1 MSAQAE
7 GIGAPSHISLP
18 FSQAQDIAVSK
29 AGGGHA
35 GRAACFLRTG
45 ARLQNRGRPDIINQY
60 HLPSGHN
67 EEVAYMPDL
76 NELRKILLKVQKPAR
91 YTGGEPACVFK
102 DKKDVQLRFAFCFPD
117 TYEVG
122 MSFLGMKILY
132 EILNDRREFWC
143 ERVFM
148 PWVDMKAEMEQQGV
162 PLYALESKDPLSA
175 FDVVGFTLQYEL
187 SYTNI
192 LAMLQL
198 GGIPLLASQR
208 GEADPFV
215 VAGGPCACNAEPL
228 ADFFDLFMLGEGEV
242 QLPDVCDA
250 ILAGRKAGLSKHDIL
265 VKLAQIPG
273 VYVPSLYDV
282 SYFPDGR
289 VRKVEPRC
297 GAPAVVTKAILPDMN
312 AQPLPRNFVVPMIG
326 AVHDRAQIEVLRGCV
341 RGCRFCQAGFLYR
354 PMRQRDAGMLS
365 AAGRTLCE
373 NTGYD
378 EISLTSLSTS
388 DHGQLEELLD
398 DMLEWTGKEHVS
410 MSLPSLRID
419 NFSQSLVEKTSR
431 VRKSGLTF
439 APEAGTQRLRD
450 VINKNVTME
459 EIEKTCAL
467 AFDAGYTSV
476 KLYFMMGL
484 PTETLEDIEGIAQT
498 AQRVVELFYQ
508 NPNRPKGKS
517 VQVSISVACFVPK
530 PHTPFEFVPQDTQE
544 VLREKQQHLLHSV
557 KSRKISISY
566 HDSRTSFLEAVF
578 AKGDRRLGAVLLEA
592 FRRGCYFDSW
602 EEHFHFDIWLQVFR
616 DMGVDPAFYA
626 NRALSADETL
636 PWDHLD
642 YGVTKQYLIREYEKA
657 MQARTTQPCNRS
669 CAGCGANN
677 LLGRACFDYR

>member
-1 MSAQAE
+1 
-7 GIGAPSHISLP
+7 
-18 FSQAQDIAVSK
+18 
-29 AGGGHA
+29 
-35 GRAACFLRTG
+35 
-45 ARLQNRGRPDIINQY
+45 
-60 HLPSGHN
+60 
-67 EEVAYMPDL
+67 MPDL
-76 NELRKILLKVQKPAR
+76 NELRQALLKVQKPAR
-91 YTGGEPACVFK
+91 YTGGEPGCVYK

-132 EILNDRREFWC
+132 EILNDRKEFWC

-148 PWVDMKAEMEQQGV
+148 PWVDMKAEMERQNI
-162 PLYALESKDPLSA
+162 PLYALESKDPLSE

-208 GEADPFV
+208 GEDAPFV

-242 QLPDVCDA
+242 QLPDVCDT
-250 ILAGRKAGLSKHDIL
+250 ILEGRRAGLCKHDIL

-273 VYVPSLYDV
+273 VYVPKLYEV
-282 SYFPDGR
+282 SYLPDGR
-289 VRKVEPRC
+289 VEKVTPRC

-365 AAGRTLCE
+365 EAGRVLCE

-410 MSLPSLRID
+410 RSLPSLRID

-439 APEAGTQRLRD
+439 ALEAGTQRLRD

-459 EIEKTCAL
+459 EIEKTCTL

-544 VLREKQQHLLHSV
+544 ALQKKQQHLLHSV
-557 KSRKISISY
+557 KSRKISVSY

-602 EEHFHFDIWLQVFR
+602 EEHFRFDTWMQVFR

-626 NRALSADETL
+626 NRALGFDETL

-657 MQARTTQPCNRS
+657 MQARTTQPCNRA

>member
-1 MSAQAE
+1 
-7 GIGAPSHISLP
+7 
-18 FSQAQDIAVSK
+18 
-29 AGGGHA
+29 
-35 GRAACFLRTG
+35 
-45 ARLQNRGRPDIINQY
+45 
-60 HLPSGHN
+60 
-67 EEVAYMPDL
+67 MPDL
-76 NELRKILLKVQKPAR
+76 NELRQALLKVQKPAR
-91 YTGGEPACVFK
+91 YTGGEPGCVYK

-132 EILNDRREFWC
+132 EILNDRKEFWC

-148 PWVDMKAEMEQQGV
+148 PWVDMKAEMERQNI
-162 PLYALESKDPLSA
+162 PLYALESKDPLSE

-208 GEADPFV
+208 GEDAPFV

-242 QLPDVCDA
+242 QLPDVCDT
-250 ILAGRKAGLSKHDIL
+250 ILEGRRAGLCKHDIL

-273 VYVPSLYDV
+273 VYVPKLYEV
-282 SYFPDGR
+282 SYLPDGR
-289 VRKVEPRC
+289 VEKVTPRC

-365 AAGRTLCE
+365 EAGRVLCE

-459 EIEKTCAL
+459 EIEKTCTL

-544 VLREKQQHLLHSV
+544 ALQKKQHHLLHSV
-557 KSRKISISY
+557 KSRKISVSY

-602 EEHFHFDIWLQVFR
+602 EEHFRFDTWMQVFR

-626 NRALSADETL
+626 NRALGFDETL

-657 MQARTTQPCNRS
+657 MQARTTQPCNRA

>member
-1 MSAQAE
+1 
-7 GIGAPSHISLP
+7 
-18 FSQAQDIAVSK
+18 
-29 AGGGHA
+29 
-35 GRAACFLRTG
+35 
-45 ARLQNRGRPDIINQY
+45 
-60 HLPSGHN
+60 
-67 EEVAYMPDL
+67 MPDL
-76 NELRKILLKVQKPAR
+76 NELRQALLKVQKPAR
-91 YTGGEPACVFK
+91 YTGGEPGCVYK

-132 EILNDRREFWC
+132 EILNDRKEFWC

-148 PWVDMKAEMEQQGV
+148 PWVDMKAEMERQNI
-162 PLYALESKDPLSA
+162 PLYALESKDPLSE

-208 GEADPFV
+208 GEDAPFV

-228 ADFFDLFMLGEGEV
+228 ADFFDLFMLGEGEL
-242 QLPDVCDA
+242 QLPDVCDT
-250 ILAGRKAGLSKHDIL
+250 ILEGRRAGLCKHDIL

-273 VYVPSLYDV
+273 VYVPKLYEV

-289 VRKVEPRC
+289 VEKVTPRC

-365 AAGRTLCE
+365 EAGRVLCE

-459 EIEKTCAL
+459 EIEKTCTL

-544 VLREKQQHLLHSV
+544 ALQKKQQHLLHSV
-557 KSRKISISY
+557 KSRKISVSY

-602 EEHFHFDIWLQVFR
+602 EEHFRFDTWMQVFR

-626 NRALSADETL
+626 NRALGFDETL

-657 MQARTTQPCNRS
+657 MQARTTQPCNRA

>member
-1 MSAQAE
+1 
-7 GIGAPSHISLP
+7 
-18 FSQAQDIAVSK
+18 
-29 AGGGHA
+29 
-35 GRAACFLRTG
+35 
-45 ARLQNRGRPDIINQY
+45 
-60 HLPSGHN
+60 
-67 EEVAYMPDL
+67 MPDL
-76 NELRKILLKVQKPAR
+76 NELRQALLKVQKPAR
-91 YTGGEPACVFK
+91 YTGGEPGCVYK

-132 EILNDRREFWC
+132 EILNDRKEFWC

-148 PWVDMKAEMEQQGV
+148 PWVDMKAEMERQNI
-162 PLYALESKDPLSA
+162 PLYALESKDPLSE

-208 GEADPFV
+208 GEDAPCV
-215 VAGGPCACNAEPL
+215 LAGGPCACKAEPL

-242 QLPDVCDA
+242 QLPDVCDT
-250 ILAGRKAGLSKHDIL
+250 ILEGRRAGLCKHDIL

-273 VYVPSLYDV
+273 VYVPKLYEV
-282 SYFPDGR
+282 SYLPDGR
-289 VRKVEPRC
+289 VEKVTPRC

-365 AAGRTLCE
+365 EAGRVLCE

-459 EIEKTCAL
+459 EIEKTCTL

-544 VLREKQQHLLHSV
+544 ALQKKQQHLLHSV
-557 KSRKISISY
+557 KSRKISVSY

-602 EEHFHFDIWLQVFR
+602 EEHFHFDTWMQVFR

-626 NRALSADETL
+626 NRALGFDETL

-657 MQARTTQPCNRS
+657 MQARTTQPCNRA

>member
-1 MSAQAE
+1 
-7 GIGAPSHISLP
+7 
-18 FSQAQDIAVSK
+18 
-29 AGGGHA
+29 
-35 GRAACFLRTG
+35 
-45 ARLQNRGRPDIINQY
+45 
-60 HLPSGHN
+60 
-67 EEVAYMPDL
+67 MPDL
-76 NELRKILLKVQKPAR
+76 NELRQALLKVQKPAR
-91 YTGGEPACVFK
+91 YTGGEPGCVYK

-132 EILNDRREFWC
+132 EILNDRKEFWC

-148 PWVDMKAEMEQQGV
+148 PWVDMKAEMERQNI
-162 PLYALESKDPLSA
+162 PLYALESKDPLSE

-208 GEADPFV
+208 GEDAPFV

-242 QLPDVCDA
+242 QLPDVCDT
-250 ILAGRKAGLSKHDIL
+250 ILEGRRAGLCKHDIL

-273 VYVPSLYDV
+273 VYVPKLYEV
-282 SYFPDGR
+282 SYLPDGR
-289 VRKVEPRC
+289 VEKVTPRC

-312 AQPLPRNFVVPMIG
+312 AQPLTRNFVVPMIG

-365 AAGRTLCE
+365 EAGRVLCE

-419 NFSQSLVEKTSR
+419 NFSQSMVEKTSR

-459 EIEKTCAL
+459 EIEKTCTL

-544 VLREKQQHLLHSV
+544 ALQKKQQHLLHSV
-557 KSRKISISY
+557 KSRKISVSY
-566 HDSRTSFLEAVF
+566 HDSCTSFLEAVF

-602 EEHFHFDIWLQVFR
+602 EEHFRFDTWMQVFR

-626 NRALSADETL
+626 NRALGFDETL

-657 MQARTTQPCNRS
+657 MQARTTQPCNRA

>member
-1 MSAQAE
+1 MCDTILE
-7 GIGAPSHISLP
+7 G
-18 FSQAQDIAVSK
+18 
-29 AGGGHA
+29 
-35 GRAACFLRTG
+35 
-45 ARLQNRGRPDIINQY
+45 
-60 HLPSGHN
+60 
-67 EEVAYMPDL
+67 
-76 NELRKILLKVQKPAR
+76 
-91 YTGGEPACVFK
+91 
-102 DKKDVQLRFAFCFPD
+102 
-117 TYEVG
+117 
-122 MSFLGMKILY
+122 
-132 EILNDRREFWC
+132 RR
-143 ERVFM
+143 
-148 PWVDMKAEMEQQGV
+148 
-162 PLYALESKDPLSA
+162 
-175 FDVVGFTLQYEL
+175 
-187 SYTNI
+187 
-192 LAMLQL
+192 
-198 GGIPLLASQR
+198 
-208 GEADPFV
+208 
-215 VAGGPCACNAEPL
+215 
-228 ADFFDLFMLGEGEV
+228 
-242 QLPDVCDA
+242 
-250 ILAGRKAGLSKHDIL
+250 AGLCKHDIL

-273 VYVPSLYDV
+273 VYVPKLYEV
-282 SYFPDGR
+282 SYLPDGR
-289 VRKVEPRC
+289 VEKVTPRC

-365 AAGRTLCE
+365 EAGRVLCE

-459 EIEKTCAL
+459 EIEKTCTL

-544 VLREKQQHLLHSV
+544 ALQKKQQHLLHSV
-557 KSRKISISY
+557 KSRKISVSY

-602 EEHFHFDIWLQVFR
+602 EEHFRFDTWMQVFR

-626 NRALSADETL
+626 NRALGFDETL

-657 MQARTTQPCNRS
+657 MQARTTQPCNRA

>member
-1 MSAQAE
+1 
-7 GIGAPSHISLP
+7 
-18 FSQAQDIAVSK
+18 
-29 AGGGHA
+29 
-35 GRAACFLRTG
+35 
-45 ARLQNRGRPDIINQY
+45 
-60 HLPSGHN
+60 
-67 EEVAYMPDL
+67 MPDL
-76 NELRKILLKVQKPAR
+76 NELRQALLKVQKPAR
-91 YTGGEPACVFK
+91 YTGGEPGCVYK

-117 TYEVG
+117 TYEMG

-132 EILNDRREFWC
+132 EILNDRKEFWC

-148 PWVDMKAEMEQQGV
+148 PWVDMKAEMERQNI
-162 PLYALESKDPLSA
+162 PLYALESKDPLSE

-208 GEADPFV
+208 GEDAPFV

-242 QLPDVCDA
+242 QLPDVCDT
-250 ILAGRKAGLSKHDIL
+250 ILEGRRAGLCKHDIL

-273 VYVPSLYDV
+273 VYVPKLYEV

-289 VRKVEPRC
+289 VGKVTPRC

-365 AAGRTLCE
+365 EAGRVLCE

-459 EIEKTCAL
+459 EIEKTCTL

-544 VLREKQQHLLHSV
+544 ALQKKQQHLLHSV
-557 KSRKISISY
+557 KSRKISVSY

-602 EEHFHFDIWLQVFR
+602 EEHFHFDTWMQVFR

-626 NRALSADETL
+626 NRALGFDETL

-657 MQARTTQPCNRS
+657 IQARTTQPCNRA

>member
-1 MSAQAE
+1 
-7 GIGAPSHISLP
+7 
-18 FSQAQDIAVSK
+18 
-29 AGGGHA
+29 
-35 GRAACFLRTG
+35 
-45 ARLQNRGRPDIINQY
+45 
-60 HLPSGHN
+60 
-67 EEVAYMPDL
+67 MPDL
-76 NELRKILLKVQKPAR
+76 NELRQALLKVQKPAR
-91 YTGGEPACVFK
+91 YTGGEPGCVYK

-132 EILNDRREFWC
+132 EILNDRKEFWC

-148 PWVDMKAEMEQQGV
+148 PWVDMKAEMERQNI
-162 PLYALESKDPLSA
+162 PLYALESKDPLSE

-208 GEADPFV
+208 GEDAPFV

-242 QLPDVCDA
+242 QLPDVCDT
-250 ILAGRKAGLSKHDIL
+250 ILEGRRAGLCKHDIL

-273 VYVPSLYDV
+273 VYVPKLYEV
-282 SYFPDGR
+282 SYLPDGR
-289 VRKVEPRC
+289 VEKVTPRC

-365 AAGRTLCE
+365 EAGRVLCE

-459 EIEKTCAL
+459 EIEKTCTL

-508 NPNRPKGKS
+508 NSNRPKGKS

-544 VLREKQQHLLHSV
+544 ALQKKQQHLLHSV
-557 KSRKISISY
+557 KSRKISVSY

-602 EEHFHFDIWLQVFR
+602 EEHFHFDTWMQVFR

-626 NRALSADETL
+626 NRALGFDETL

-657 MQARTTQPCNRS
+657 MQARTTQPCNRA

>member
-1 MSAQAE
+1 
-7 GIGAPSHISLP
+7 
-18 FSQAQDIAVSK
+18 
-29 AGGGHA
+29 
-35 GRAACFLRTG
+35 
-45 ARLQNRGRPDIINQY
+45 
-60 HLPSGHN
+60 
-67 EEVAYMPDL
+67 MPDL
-76 NELRKILLKVQKPAR
+76 NELRQALLKVQKPAR
-91 YTGGEPACVFK
+91 YTGGEPGCVYK

-132 EILNDRREFWC
+132 EILNDRKEFWC

-148 PWVDMKAEMEQQGV
+148 PWVDMKAEMERQNI
-162 PLYALESKDPLSA
+162 PLYALESKDPLSE

-208 GEADPFV
+208 GEDAPFV

-242 QLPDVCDA
+242 QLPDVCDT
-250 ILAGRKAGLSKHDIL
+250 ILEGRRAGLCKHDIL

-273 VYVPSLYDV
+273 VYVPKLYEV

-289 VRKVEPRC
+289 VEKVTPRC

-365 AAGRTLCE
+365 EAGRVLCE

-459 EIEKTCAL
+459 EIEKTCNL

-544 VLREKQQHLLHSV
+544 ALQKKQQHLLHSV
-557 KSRKISISY
+557 KSRKISVSY

-602 EEHFHFDIWLQVFR
+602 EEHFHFDTWMQVFR

-626 NRALSADETL
+626 NRALGFDETL

-642 YGVTKQYLIREYEKA
+642 YGVTKQHLIREYEKA
-657 MQARTTQPCNRS
+657 MQARTTQPCNRA

>member
-1 MSAQAE
+1 
-7 GIGAPSHISLP
+7 
-18 FSQAQDIAVSK
+18 
-29 AGGGHA
+29 
-35 GRAACFLRTG
+35 
-45 ARLQNRGRPDIINQY
+45 
-60 HLPSGHN
+60 
-67 EEVAYMPDL
+67 MPDL
-76 NELRKILLKVQKPAR
+76 NELRQALLKVQKPAR
-91 YTGGEPACVFK
+91 YTGGEPGCVYK

-132 EILNDRREFWC
+132 EILNDRKEFWC

-148 PWVDMKAEMEQQGV
+148 PWVDMKAEMERQNI
-162 PLYALESKDPLSA
+162 PLYALESKDPLSE

-208 GEADPFV
+208 GEDAPFV

-242 QLPDVCDA
+242 QLPDVCDT
-250 ILAGRKAGLSKHDIL
+250 ILEGRRAGLCKHDIL

-273 VYVPSLYDV
+273 VYVPKLYEV
-282 SYFPDGR
+282 SYLPDGR
-289 VRKVEPRC
+289 VEKVTPRC

-312 AQPLPRNFVVPMIG
+312 AQPLPSNFVVPMIG

-365 AAGRTLCE
+365 EAGRVLCE

-459 EIEKTCAL
+459 EIEKTCTL

-544 VLREKQQHLLHSV
+544 ALQKKQQHLLHSV
-557 KSRKISISY
+557 KSRKISVSY

-602 EEHFHFDIWLQVFR
+602 EEHFRFDTWMQVFR

-626 NRALSADETL
+626 NRALGFDETL

-657 MQARTTQPCNRS
+657 IQARTTQPCNRA

>member
-1 MSAQAE
+1 
-7 GIGAPSHISLP
+7 
-18 FSQAQDIAVSK
+18 
-29 AGGGHA
+29 
-35 GRAACFLRTG
+35 
-45 ARLQNRGRPDIINQY
+45 
-60 HLPSGHN
+60 
-67 EEVAYMPDL
+67 MPDL
-76 NELRKILLKVQKPAR
+76 NELRQALLKVQKPAR
-91 YTGGEPACVFK
+91 YTGGEPGCVYK

-132 EILNDRREFWC
+132 EILNDRKEFWC

-148 PWVDMKAEMEQQGV
+148 PWVDMKAEMERQNI
-162 PLYALESKDPLSA
+162 PLYALESKDPLSE

-208 GEADPFV
+208 GEDAPFV

-242 QLPDVCDA
+242 QLPDVCDT
-250 ILAGRKAGLSKHDIL
+250 ILEGRRAGLCKHDIL

-273 VYVPSLYDV
+273 VYVPKLYEV
-282 SYFPDGR
+282 SYLPDGR
-289 VRKVEPRC
+289 VEKVTPRC

-365 AAGRTLCE
+365 EAGRVLCE

-459 EIEKTCAL
+459 EIEKTCTL

-544 VLREKQQHLLHSV
+544 ALQKKQQHLLHSV
-557 KSRKISISY
+557 KSRKISVSY

-602 EEHFHFDIWLQVFR
+602 EEHFRFDTWMQVFR

-626 NRALSADETL
+626 NRALGFDETL

-657 MQARTTQPCNRS
+657 MQARTTQPCNRA
-669 CAGCGANN
+669 CVGCGANN

>member
-1 MSAQAE
+1 
-7 GIGAPSHISLP
+7 
-18 FSQAQDIAVSK
+18 
-29 AGGGHA
+29 
-35 GRAACFLRTG
+35 
-45 ARLQNRGRPDIINQY
+45 
-60 HLPSGHN
+60 
-67 EEVAYMPDL
+67 MPDL
-76 NELRKILLKVQKPAR
+76 NELRQALLKVQKPAR
-91 YTGGEPACVFK
+91 YTGGEPGCVYK

-132 EILNDRREFWC
+132 EILNDRKEFWC

-148 PWVDMKAEMEQQGV
+148 PWVDMKAEMERQNI
-162 PLYALESKDPLSA
+162 PLYALESKDPLSE

-208 GEADPFV
+208 GEDAPFV

-242 QLPDVCDA
+242 QLPDVCDT
-250 ILAGRKAGLSKHDIL
+250 ILEGRRAGLCKHDIL

-273 VYVPSLYDV
+273 VYVPKLYEV

-289 VRKVEPRC
+289 VEKVTPRC

-365 AAGRTLCE
+365 EAGRVLCE

-459 EIEKTCAL
+459 EIEKTCTL

-544 VLREKQQHLLHSV
+544 ALQKKQQHLLHSV
-557 KSRKISISY
+557 KSRKISVSY

-602 EEHFHFDIWLQVFR
+602 EEHFHFDTWMQVFR

-626 NRALSADETL
+626 NRALGFDETL

-657 MQARTTQPCNRS
+657 MQARTTQPCNRA

>member
-1 MSAQAE
+1 
-7 GIGAPSHISLP
+7 
-18 FSQAQDIAVSK
+18 
-29 AGGGHA
+29 
-35 GRAACFLRTG
+35 
-45 ARLQNRGRPDIINQY
+45 
-60 HLPSGHN
+60 
-67 EEVAYMPDL
+67 MPDL
-76 NELRKILLKVQKPAR
+76 NELRQALLKVQKPAR
-91 YTGGEPACVFK
+91 YTGGEPGCVYK

-132 EILNDRREFWC
+132 EILNDRKEFWC

-148 PWVDMKAEMEQQGV
+148 PWVDMKAEMERQNI
-162 PLYALESKDPLSA
+162 PLYALESKDPLSE

-198 GGIPLLASQR
+198 GGIPLLDSQR
-208 GEADPFV
+208 GEDAPFV

-242 QLPDVCDA
+242 QLPDVCDT
-250 ILAGRKAGLSKHDIL
+250 ILEGRRAGLCKHDIL

-273 VYVPSLYDV
+273 VYVPKLYEV

-289 VRKVEPRC
+289 VEKVTPRC

-365 AAGRTLCE
+365 EAGRVLCE

-459 EIEKTCAL
+459 EIEKTCNL

-544 VLREKQQHLLHSV
+544 ALQKKQQHLLHSV
-557 KSRKISISY
+557 KSRKISVSY

-602 EEHFHFDIWLQVFR
+602 EEHFRFDTWMQVFR

-626 NRALSADETL
+626 NRALGFDETL

-657 MQARTTQPCNRS
+657 MQARTTQPCNRA

>member
-1 MSAQAE
+1 
-7 GIGAPSHISLP
+7 
-18 FSQAQDIAVSK
+18 
-29 AGGGHA
+29 
-35 GRAACFLRTG
+35 
-45 ARLQNRGRPDIINQY
+45 
-60 HLPSGHN
+60 
-67 EEVAYMPDL
+67 MPDL
-76 NELRKILLKVQKPAR
+76 NELRQALLKVQKPAR
-91 YTGGEPACVFK
+91 YTGGEPGCVYK

-132 EILNDRREFWC
+132 EILNDRKEFWC

-148 PWVDMKAEMEQQGV
+148 PWVDMKAEMERQNI
-162 PLYALESKDPLSA
+162 PLYALESKDPLSE

-198 GGIPLLASQR
+198 GGIPLLAGQR
-208 GEADPFV
+208 GEDAPFV

-242 QLPDVCDA
+242 QLPDVCDT
-250 ILAGRKAGLSKHDIL
+250 ILEGRRAGLCKHDIL

-273 VYVPSLYDV
+273 VYVPKLYEV
-282 SYFPDGR
+282 SYLPDGR
-289 VRKVEPRC
+289 VEKVTPRC

-365 AAGRTLCE
+365 EAGRVLCE

-459 EIEKTCAL
+459 EIEKTCTL

-508 NPNRPKGKS
+508 NPYRPKGKS

-544 VLREKQQHLLHSV
+544 ALQKKQQHLLHSV
-557 KSRKISISY
+557 KSRKISVSY
-566 HDSRTSFLEAVF
+566 HDSCTSFLEAVF

-602 EEHFHFDIWLQVFR
+602 EEHFRFDTWMQVFR

-626 NRALSADETL
+626 NRALGFDETL

-657 MQARTTQPCNRS
+657 MQARTTQPCNRA

>member
-1 MSAQAE
+1 
-7 GIGAPSHISLP
+7 
-18 FSQAQDIAVSK
+18 
-29 AGGGHA
+29 
-35 GRAACFLRTG
+35 
-45 ARLQNRGRPDIINQY
+45 
-60 HLPSGHN
+60 
-67 EEVAYMPDL
+67 MPDL
-76 NELRKILLKVQKPAR
+76 NELRQALLKVQKPAR
-91 YTGGEPACVFK
+91 YTGGEPGCAYK

-132 EILNDRREFWC
+132 EILNDRKEFWC

-148 PWVDMKAEMEQQGV
+148 PWVDMKAEMERQNI
-162 PLYALESKDPLSA
+162 PLYALESKDPLSE

-208 GEADPFV
+208 GEDAPFV

-242 QLPDVCDA
+242 QLPDVCDT
-250 ILAGRKAGLSKHDIL
+250 ILEGRRAGLCKHDIL

-273 VYVPSLYDV
+273 VYVPKLYEV

-289 VRKVEPRC
+289 VEKVTPRC

-365 AAGRTLCE
+365 EAGRVLCE

-459 EIEKTCAL
+459 EIEKTCTL

-544 VLREKQQHLLHSV
+544 ALQKKQQHLLHSV
-557 KSRKISISY
+557 KSRKISVSY

-602 EEHFHFDIWLQVFR
+602 EEHFHFDTWMQVFR

-626 NRALSADETL
+626 NRALGFDETL

-657 MQARTTQPCNRS
+657 MQARTTQPCNRA

>member
-1 MSAQAE
+1 
-7 GIGAPSHISLP
+7 
-18 FSQAQDIAVSK
+18 
-29 AGGGHA
+29 
-35 GRAACFLRTG
+35 
-45 ARLQNRGRPDIINQY
+45 
-60 HLPSGHN
+60 
-67 EEVAYMPDL
+67 MPDL
-76 NELRKILLKVQKPAR
+76 NELRQALLKVQKPAR
-91 YTGGEPACVFK
+91 YTGGEPGCVYK

-132 EILNDRREFWC
+132 EILNDRKEFWC

-148 PWVDMKAEMEQQGV
+148 PWVDMKAEMERQNI
-162 PLYALESKDPLSA
+162 PLYALESKDPLSE

-208 GEADPFV
+208 GEDAPFV

-242 QLPDVCDA
+242 QLPDVCDT
-250 ILAGRKAGLSKHDIL
+250 ILEGRRAGLCKHDIL

-273 VYVPSLYDV
+273 VYVPKLYEV
-282 SYFPDGR
+282 SYLPDGR
-289 VRKVEPRC
+289 VEKVTPRC

-312 AQPLPRNFVVPMIG
+312 AQPLPSNFVVPMIG

-365 AAGRTLCE
+365 EAGRVLCE

-459 EIEKTCAL
+459 EIEKTCTL

-544 VLREKQQHLLHSV
+544 ALQKKQQHLLHSV
-557 KSRKISISY
+557 KSRKISVSY

-602 EEHFHFDIWLQVFR
+602 EEHFRFDTWMQVFR

-626 NRALSADETL
+626 NRALGFDETL

-657 MQARTTQPCNRS
+657 MQARTTQPCNRA

>member
-1 MSAQAE
+1 
-7 GIGAPSHISLP
+7 
-18 FSQAQDIAVSK
+18 
-29 AGGGHA
+29 
-35 GRAACFLRTG
+35 
-45 ARLQNRGRPDIINQY
+45 
-60 HLPSGHN
+60 
-67 EEVAYMPDL
+67 MPDL
-76 NELRKILLKVQKPAR
+76 NELRQALLKVQKPAR
-91 YTGGEPACVFK
+91 YTGGEPGCVYK

-132 EILNDRREFWC
+132 EILNDRKEFWC

-148 PWVDMKAEMEQQGV
+148 PWVDMKAEMERQNI
-162 PLYALESKDPLSA
+162 PLYALESKDPLSE

-208 GEADPFV
+208 GEDAPFV

-242 QLPDVCDA
+242 QLPDVCDT
-250 ILAGRKAGLSKHDIL
+250 ILEGRRAGLCKHDIL

-273 VYVPSLYDV
+273 VYVPKLYEV

-289 VRKVEPRC
+289 VEKVTPRC

-365 AAGRTLCE
+365 EAGRVLCE

-459 EIEKTCAL
+459 EIEKTCTL

-544 VLREKQQHLLHSV
+544 ALQKKQQHLLHSV
-557 KSRKISISY
+557 KSRKISVSY
-566 HDSRTSFLEAVF
+566 HDSCTSFLEAVF

-602 EEHFHFDIWLQVFR
+602 EEHFRFDTWMQVFR

-626 NRALSADETL
+626 NRALGFDETL

-657 MQARTTQPCNRS
+657 MQARTTQPCNRA

>member
-1 MSAQAE
+1 
-7 GIGAPSHISLP
+7 
-18 FSQAQDIAVSK
+18 
-29 AGGGHA
+29 
-35 GRAACFLRTG
+35 
-45 ARLQNRGRPDIINQY
+45 
-60 HLPSGHN
+60 
-67 EEVAYMPDL
+67 MPDL
-76 NELRKILLKVQKPAR
+76 NELRQALLKVQKPAR
-91 YTGGEPACVFK
+91 YTGGEPGCVYK

-132 EILNDRREFWC
+132 EILNDRKEFWC

-148 PWVDMKAEMEQQGV
+148 PWVDMKAEMERQNI
-162 PLYALESKDPLSA
+162 PLYALESKDPLSE

-208 GEADPFV
+208 GEDAPFV

-242 QLPDVCDA
+242 QLPDVCDT
-250 ILAGRKAGLSKHDIL
+250 ILEGRRAGLCKHDIL

-273 VYVPSLYDV
+273 VYVPKLYEV
-282 SYFPDGR
+282 SYLPDGR
-289 VRKVEPRC
+289 VEKVTPRC

-365 AAGRTLCE
+365 EAGRVLCE

-459 EIEKTCAL
+459 EIEKTCTL

-544 VLREKQQHLLHSV
+544 ALQKKQQHLLHSV
-557 KSRKISISY
+557 KSRKISVSY

-602 EEHFHFDIWLQVFR
+602 EEHFRFDTWMQVFR

-626 NRALSADETL
+626 NRALGFDETL
-636 PWDHLD
+636 PWGHLD

-657 MQARTTQPCNRS
+657 MQARTTQPCNRA

>member
-1 MSAQAE
+1 
-7 GIGAPSHISLP
+7 
-18 FSQAQDIAVSK
+18 
-29 AGGGHA
+29 
-35 GRAACFLRTG
+35 
-45 ARLQNRGRPDIINQY
+45 
-60 HLPSGHN
+60 
-67 EEVAYMPDL
+67 MPDL
-76 NELRKILLKVQKPAR
+76 NELRQALLKVQKPAR
-91 YTGGEPACVFK
+91 YTGGEPGCVYK

-132 EILNDRREFWC
+132 EILNDRKEFWC

-148 PWVDMKAEMEQQGV
+148 PWVDMKAEMERQNI
-162 PLYALESKDPLSA
+162 PLYALESKDPLSE
-175 FDVVGFTLQYEL
+175 FYVVGFTLQYEL

-208 GEADPFV
+208 GEDAPFV

-242 QLPDVCDA
+242 QLPDVCDT
-250 ILAGRKAGLSKHDIL
+250 ILEGRRAGLCKHDIL

-273 VYVPSLYDV
+273 VYVPKLYEV

-289 VRKVEPRC
+289 VEKVTPRC

-365 AAGRTLCE
+365 EAGRVLCE

-459 EIEKTCAL
+459 EIEKTCTL

-544 VLREKQQHLLHSV
+544 ALQKKQQHLLHSV
-557 KSRKISISY
+557 KSRKISVSY

-578 AKGDRRLGAVLLEA
+578 AKGDRLLGAVLLEA

-602 EEHFHFDIWLQVFR
+602 EEHFRFDTWMQVFR

-626 NRALSADETL
+626 NRALGFDETL

-657 MQARTTQPCNRS
+657 MQARTTQPCNRA

>member
-1 MSAQAE
+1 
-7 GIGAPSHISLP
+7 
-18 FSQAQDIAVSK
+18 
-29 AGGGHA
+29 
-35 GRAACFLRTG
+35 
-45 ARLQNRGRPDIINQY
+45 
-60 HLPSGHN
+60 
-67 EEVAYMPDL
+67 MPDL
-76 NELRKILLKVQKPAR
+76 NELRQALLKVQKPAR
-91 YTGGEPACVFK
+91 YTGGEPGCVYK

-132 EILNDRREFWC
+132 EILNDRKEFWC

-148 PWVDMKAEMEQQGV
+148 PWVDMKAEMERQNI
-162 PLYALESKDPLSA
+162 PLYALESKDPLSE

-208 GEADPFV
+208 GENAPFV

-242 QLPDVCDA
+242 QLPDVCDT
-250 ILAGRKAGLSKHDIL
+250 ILEGRRAGLCKHDIL

-273 VYVPSLYDV
+273 VYVPKLYEV
-282 SYFPDGR
+282 SYLPDGR
-289 VRKVEPRC
+289 VEKVTPRC

-365 AAGRTLCE
+365 EAGRVLCE

-459 EIEKTCAL
+459 EIEKTCTL

-544 VLREKQQHLLHSV
+544 ALQKKQQHLLHSV
-557 KSRKISISY
+557 KSRKISVSY

-602 EEHFHFDIWLQVFR
+602 EEHFRFDTWMQVFR

-626 NRALSADETL
+626 NRALGFDETL

-657 MQARTTQPCNRS
+657 MQARTTQPCNRA

>member
-1 MSAQAE
+1 
-7 GIGAPSHISLP
+7 
-18 FSQAQDIAVSK
+18 
-29 AGGGHA
+29 
-35 GRAACFLRTG
+35 
-45 ARLQNRGRPDIINQY
+45 
-60 HLPSGHN
+60 
-67 EEVAYMPDL
+67 MPDL
-76 NELRKILLKVQKPAR
+76 NELRQALLKVQKPAR
-91 YTGGEPACVFK
+91 YTGGEPGCVYK

-132 EILNDRREFWC
+132 EILNDRKEFWC

-148 PWVDMKAEMEQQGV
+148 PWVDMKAEMERQNI
-162 PLYALESKDPLSA
+162 PLYALESKDPLSE

-208 GEADPFV
+208 GEDAPFV

-242 QLPDVCDA
+242 QLPDVCDT
-250 ILAGRKAGLSKHDIL
+250 ILEGRRAGLCKHDIL

-273 VYVPSLYDV
+273 VYVPKLYEV
-282 SYFPDGR
+282 SYLPDGR
-289 VRKVEPRC
+289 VEKVTPRC

-365 AAGRTLCE
+365 EAGRVLCE

-459 EIEKTCAL
+459 EIEKTCTL

-517 VQVSISVACFVPK
+517 VQVSISVTCFVPK

-544 VLREKQQHLLHSV
+544 ALQKKQQHLLHSV
-557 KSRKISISY
+557 KSRKISVSY

-602 EEHFHFDIWLQVFR
+602 EEHFHFDTWMQVFR

-626 NRALSADETL
+626 NRALGFDETL

-657 MQARTTQPCNRS
+657 MQARTTQPCNRA

>member
-1 MSAQAE
+1 
-7 GIGAPSHISLP
+7 
-18 FSQAQDIAVSK
+18 
-29 AGGGHA
+29 
-35 GRAACFLRTG
+35 
-45 ARLQNRGRPDIINQY
+45 
-60 HLPSGHN
+60 
-67 EEVAYMPDL
+67 MPDL
-76 NELRKILLKVQKPAR
+76 NELRQALLKVQKPAR
-91 YTGGEPACVFK
+91 YTGGEPGCVYK

-117 TYEVG
+117 TYEMG

-132 EILNDRREFWC
+132 EILNDRKEFWC

-148 PWVDMKAEMEQQGV
+148 PWVDMKAEMERQNI
-162 PLYALESKDPLSA
+162 PLYALESKDPLSE

-208 GEADPFV
+208 GEDAPFV

-242 QLPDVCDA
+242 QLPDVCDT
-250 ILAGRKAGLSKHDIL
+250 ILEGRRAGLCKHDIL

-273 VYVPSLYDV
+273 VYVPKLYEV

-289 VRKVEPRC
+289 VEKVTPRC

-365 AAGRTLCE
+365 EAGRVLCE

-459 EIEKTCAL
+459 EIEKTCTL

-544 VLREKQQHLLHSV
+544 ALQKKQQHLLHSV
-557 KSRKISISY
+557 KSRKISVSY

-602 EEHFHFDIWLQVFR
+602 EEHFHFDTWMQVFR
-616 DMGVDPAFYA
+616 NMGVDPAFYA
-626 NRALSADETL
+626 NRALGFDETL

-657 MQARTTQPCNRS
+657 MQARTTQPCNRA

>member
-1 MSAQAE
+1 MFDPKLKEA
-7 GIGAPSHISLP
+7 L
-18 FSQAQDIAVSK
+18 
-29 AGGGHA
+29 
-35 GRAACFLRTG
+35 GR
-45 ARLQNRGRPDIINQY
+45 
-60 HLPSGHN
+60 
-67 EEVAYMPDL
+67 
-76 NELRKILLKVQKPAR
+76 VQKPGR
-91 YTGGEPACVFK
+91 YTGGEPGSVYK
-102 DKKDVQLRFAFCFPD
+102 DKEKVDVRFAFCFPD

-132 EILNDRREFWC
+132 EILNDRKEFWC

-148 PWVDMKAEMEQQGV
+148 PWVDMKAEMERQNI
-162 PLYALESKDPLSA
+162 PLYALESKDPLSE

-208 GEADPFV
+208 GEDAPFV

-242 QLPDVCDA
+242 QLPDVCDT
-250 ILAGRKAGLSKHDIL
+250 ILEGRRAGLCKHDIL

-273 VYVPSLYDV
+273 VYVPKLYEV
-282 SYFPDGR
+282 SYLPDGR
-289 VRKVEPRC
+289 VEKVTPRC

-365 AAGRTLCE
+365 EAGRVLCE

-459 EIEKTCAL
+459 EIEKTCTL

-544 VLREKQQHLLHSV
+544 ALQKKQQHLLHTV
-557 KSRKISISY
+557 KSRKISVSY

-602 EEHFHFDIWLQVFR
+602 EEHFHFDTWMQVFR

-626 NRALSADETL
+626 NRALGFDETL

-657 MQARTTQPCNRS
+657 MQARTTQPCNRA

>member
-1 MSAQAE
+1 
-7 GIGAPSHISLP
+7 
-18 FSQAQDIAVSK
+18 
-29 AGGGHA
+29 
-35 GRAACFLRTG
+35 
-45 ARLQNRGRPDIINQY
+45 
-60 HLPSGHN
+60 
-67 EEVAYMPDL
+67 MPDL
-76 NELRKILLKVQKPAR
+76 NELRQALLKVQKPAR
-91 YTGGEPACVFK
+91 YTGGEPGCVYK

-132 EILNDRREFWC
+132 EILNDRKEFWC

-148 PWVDMKAEMEQQGV
+148 PWVDMKAEMERQNI
-162 PLYALESKDPLSA
+162 PLYALESKDPLSE

-208 GEADPFV
+208 GEDAPFV

-242 QLPDVCDA
+242 QLPDVCDT
-250 ILAGRKAGLSKHDIL
+250 ILEGRRAGLCKHDIL

-273 VYVPSLYDV
+273 VYVPKLYEV

-289 VRKVEPRC
+289 VEKVTPRC

-365 AAGRTLCE
+365 EAGRVLCE

-459 EIEKTCAL
+459 EIEKTCTL

-544 VLREKQQHLLHSV
+544 ALQKKQQHLLHSV
-557 KSRKISISY
+557 KSKKISVSY

-602 EEHFHFDIWLQVFR
+602 EEHFHFDTWMQVFR
-616 DMGVDPAFYA
+616 DMGVNPAFYA
-626 NRALSADETL
+626 NRALGFDETL

-657 MQARTTQPCNRS
+657 IQARTTQPCNRA

>member
-1 MSAQAE
+1 
-7 GIGAPSHISLP
+7 
-18 FSQAQDIAVSK
+18 
-29 AGGGHA
+29 
-35 GRAACFLRTG
+35 
-45 ARLQNRGRPDIINQY
+45 
-60 HLPSGHN
+60 
-67 EEVAYMPDL
+67 MPDL
-76 NELRKILLKVQKPAR
+76 NELRQALLKVQKPAR
-91 YTGGEPACVFK
+91 YTGGEPGCVYK

-132 EILNDRREFWC
+132 EILNDRKEFWC

-148 PWVDMKAEMEQQGV
+148 PWVDMKAEMERQNI
-162 PLYALESKDPLSA
+162 PLYALESKDPLSE
-175 FDVVGFTLQYEL
+175 FDVVAFTLQYEL

-208 GEADPFV
+208 GEDAPFV

-242 QLPDVCDA
+242 QLPDVCDT
-250 ILAGRKAGLSKHDIL
+250 ILEGRRAGLCKHDIL

-273 VYVPSLYDV
+273 VYVPKLYEV

-289 VRKVEPRC
+289 VEKVTPRC

-365 AAGRTLCE
+365 EAGRVLCE

-459 EIEKTCAL
+459 EIEKTCNL

-544 VLREKQQHLLHSV
+544 ALQKKQQHLLHSV
-557 KSRKISISY
+557 KSRKISVSY

-602 EEHFHFDIWLQVFR
+602 EEHFHFDTWMQVFR

-626 NRALSADETL
+626 NRALGFDETL

-657 MQARTTQPCNRS
+657 MQARTTQPCNRA